1 MLARVWQ
8 NLKVE
13 TGQSADAAQLA
24 DAWRAL
30 GESALEPAAFQSADY
45 FLPILERGRAGQ
57 VISVRSLDQLIM
69 AVPAQSKLGF
79 QTSFTSPFVASSLP
93 QILGQAAD
101 EGVIAFVN
109 GLKTPF
115 HFRSLPADSKFFA
128 LLQNAA
134 PRFQETKR
142 WQRAALL
149 IRGTYEQWVV
159 DNFDQKRRKE
169 FKRLRTRLSEQGEV
183 KLESLSYSSNLDGYV
198 NDLLQLEGQGWKGSR
213 GTAMNGDQ
221 RTTTMF
227 RAICANLHHS
237 GSLRFWTLKFNGKP
251 IASLFGMVE
260 GEQGWIVKIAYAEA
274 FAKFSPGVMLVLD
287 ATEALF
293 AEPKLKLVDSCA
305 IPGHPMIDRIW
316 RDRIDMVDVLV
327 APDQVSQ
334 LQFATTLALLKL
346 QARLRDAA
354 KFLFYRITKR
364 KKS

>member
-13 TGQSADAAQLA
+13 TGPGADAAQLA

-30 GESALEPAAFQSADY
+30 GASALDPAAFQSVDY
-45 FLPILERGRAGQ
+45 LLPILEQHSDGK
-57 VISVRSLDQLIM
+57 VITVRSLGQLIM
-69 AVPAQSKLGF
+69 AVPAQSNLGI
-79 QTSFTSPFVASSLP
+79 QSSFASPFVASGLP
-93 QILGQAAD
+93 QVLGQASD
-101 EGVIAFVN
+101 VGVMAFVN
-109 GLKTPF
+109 SLKVPF
-115 HFRSLPADSKFFA
+115 RFRALPADSKFFA

-134 PRFQETKR
+134 PQFQEMKR

-149 IRGTYEQWVV
+149 IRGTYEQWLV
-159 DNFDQKRRKE
+159 DNLDQKRRKE

-183 KLESLSYSSNLDGYV
+183 KLESLSHSSNLDGFV
-198 NDLLQLEGQGWKGSR
+198 NDLLELEGQGWKGSR
-213 GTAMNGDQ
+213 GTAMNADQ

-251 IASLFGMVE
+251 IASLFGMIE
-260 GEQGWIVKIAYAEA
+260 GAQGWIVKIAYDEA
-274 FAKFSPGVMLVLD
+274 FAKFSPGVMLVFD

-293 AEPKLKLVDSCA
+293 AEPQLKLVDSCA

-327 APDQVSQ
+327 APAQVSQ
-334 LQFATTLALLKL
+334 LQFATTVAVLKL
-346 QARLRDAA
+346 HAKLRDVA
-354 KFLFYRITKR
+354 KSLFYRISKR

>member
-13 TGQSADAAQLA
+13 IEESAGGVPLA

-30 GESALEPAAFQSADY
+30 RASDLEPTAFQSADY
-45 FLPILERGRAGQ
+45 FLPILEQRGDGQ
-57 VISVRSLDQLIM
+57 VIAVRSLGQLIT

-79 QTSFTSPFVASSLP
+79 QTSFASPFVASGLP
-93 QILGQAAD
+93 QVLGQAAD
-101 EGVIAFVN
+101 VGVMAFVN

-134 PRFQETKR
+134 PQFQEMKR

-149 IRGTYEQWVV
+149 IRGTYEQWVI

-169 FKRLRTRLSEQGEV
+169 FKRLRTRLSEQGEL
-183 KLESLSYSSNLDGYV
+183 KLESLIHSSNLDGFV
-198 NDLLQLEGQGWKGSR
+198 NDLLELEGQGWKGSR
-213 GTAMNGDQ
+213 GTAMNADEG
-221 RTTTMF
+221 TTTMF
-227 RAICANLHHS
+227 RAICANLHRS

-251 IASLFGMVE
+251 IAGLFGMVE
-260 GEQGWIVKIAYAEA
+260 GAQGWIVKIAYDEA

-287 ATEALF
+287 ATEAF
-293 AEPKLKLVDSCA
+293 FSEPQLKLVDSCA

-316 RDRIDMVDVLV
+316 RDRINMVDVLV
-327 APDQVSQ
+327 APAQVSH
-334 LQFATTLALLKL
+334 LHFVTTVALLKL
-346 QARLRDAA
+346 HVRLREAA
-354 KFLFYRITKR
+354 KSLFYRISKR

>member
-13 TGQSADAAQLA
+13 TRQGAAATQLA
-24 DAWRAL
+24 EAWGAL
-30 GESALEPAAFQSADY
+30 GASALEPAAFQSADY
-45 FLPILERGRAGQ
+45 FLPILERRGDGQ
-57 VISVRSLDQLIM
+57 VITVHSDGQLIM
-69 AVPAQSKLGF
+69 AVSAQSKLGF
-79 QTSFTSPFVASSLP
+79 QSSFASPFVASGLP
-93 QILGQAAD
+93 QVLGQIAEA
-101 EGVIAFVN
+101 GVMAFVN
-109 GLKTPF
+109 GLKVPF
-115 HFRSLPADSKFFA
+115 RFRALPADSRFFA
-128 LLQNAA
+128 LLQTAA
-134 PRFQETKR
+134 PQFQETKR

-149 IRGTYEQWVV
+149 IHGTYEQWMV

-183 KLESLSYSSNLDGYV
+183 KLESLSHSSNLDGFV
-198 NDLLQLEGQGWKGSR
+198 NDLLELEGQGWKGSR
-213 GTAMNGDQ
+213 GTAMNADQ

-260 GEQGWIVKIAYAEA
+260 GAQGWIVKIAYAEA

-287 ATEALF
+287 ATQAFF
-293 AEPKLKLVDSCA
+293 AEPQLKLVDSCA

-316 RDRIDMVDVLV
+316 RHRIDMVDVLV
-327 APDQVSQ
+327 APTQISQ
-334 LQFATTLALLKL
+334 LQFATTVAFLKWHVIS
-346 QARLRDAA
+346 RDAA
-354 KFLFYRITKR
+354 KSLFYRISKR